1 MSRSSVKRSSG
12 DCLTSTRDKLALE
25 TELTFLISD
34 STQLAKDVEGID
46 LSDLTIDPG
55 LCDLTAEVELSEK
68 EVEILTRSLDL
79 TQTDDRKKATVAADS
94 QYLINTTPSPD

>member
-1 MSRSSVKRSSG
+1 MLEDWTDASDDGVEP
-12 DCLTSTRDKLALE
+12 LAHP
-25 TELTFLISD
+25 
-34 STQLAKDVEGID
+34 DVEGID

-79 TQTDDRKKATVAADS
+79 TQTDDRKRLLLQPTA
-94 QYLINTTPSPD
+94 NT